1 MSYTNLYALIT
12 TYGCNEISKNDDSLK
27 KVTMSAF
34 VGKTVKEVQQFL
46 NQRGVILSG
55 YLKDGLLD

>member
-1 MSYTNLYALIT
+1 
-12 TYGCNEISKNDDSLK
+12 
-27 KVTMSAF
+27 MSAF

-46 NQRGVILSG
+46 NQKGVILSG